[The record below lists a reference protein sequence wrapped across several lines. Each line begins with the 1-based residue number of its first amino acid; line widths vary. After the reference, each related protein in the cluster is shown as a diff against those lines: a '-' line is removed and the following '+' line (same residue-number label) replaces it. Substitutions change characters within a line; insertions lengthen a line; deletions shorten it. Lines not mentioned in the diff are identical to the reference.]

1 MARLRGR
8 TRELVE
14 RRQSLARLIITLFF
28 ARIATTV
35 VEVTESHLTW
45 WSLLVTL
52 AIGLE
57 AWRAWAVVR
66 AARRDPDAPAPT
78 PVPDS
83 AWDRMLRPVERY
95 GPAVLIVLTVAYV
108 AVVVVLAIAGTSRD
122 ELLDF
127 GLIGREATTVFFLF
141 IVLAGYASLRGTPR
155 ADADPSAPTPG

>member
-1 MARLRGR
+1 MARFGGR

-14 RRQSLARLIITLFF
+14 RRPSLARLIITLFF

-52 AIGLE
+52 AIGIE
-57 AWRAWAVVR
+57 AWRAWTVLR
-66 AARRDPDAPAPT
+66 AGRRDPDAPEPA

-95 GPAVLIVLTVAYV
+95 GPAVLIALTVVYV
-108 AVVVVLAIAGTSRD
+108 AAVIALAVAGTSRD
-122 ELLDF
+122 TLLDI
-127 GLIGREATTVFFLF
+127 GLVGREATTVFFLF
-141 IVLAGYASLRGTPR
+141 IVVAGFASLR
-155 ADADPSAPTPG
+155 SAPRTDAPTSTPG